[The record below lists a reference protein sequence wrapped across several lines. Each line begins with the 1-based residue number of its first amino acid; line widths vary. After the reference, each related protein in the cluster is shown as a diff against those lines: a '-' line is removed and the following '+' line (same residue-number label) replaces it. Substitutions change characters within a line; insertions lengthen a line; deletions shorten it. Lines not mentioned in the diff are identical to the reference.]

1 MASDVAAA
9 PPQPLD
15 TSPEGQAQPEL
26 TNGADSPDLRDHG
39 AAGSSVATTSASLS
53 EAILPA
59 AQDAVDMK
67 DSQDIPEPEAEQT
80 PVTTISNGIQGIASF
95 IPKDAPVNSHPTPPP
110 DLPLAASETN
120 VDAVMANAGDVLP
133 PPPEQAT
140 VSVDTT
146 MSLGATESS
155 LVRPREDDEDDE
167 RAAKRS
173 RLGVDDASRPTENVP
188 QAVSVSNDTIMTG
201 GDADV
206 DGVGVDIPTQSA
218 APLTE
223 GQPTL
228 PTGNDIATELSSVPD
243 VKAEDSK
250 VETHSQA
257 LTGLP
262 EQSMPPSGINGSSE
276 PSTTTDAK
284 PSIEKAAS
292 TLPPPIVPAPTYST
306 EPITNAQK
314 SFILGTTI
322 KNLKKTKHAQGF
334 LLPVDP
340 VALNIPQYPDIIKSP
355 MDISTLEEK
364 LKNDKYSSVQEFFND
379 FTLIIANCKT
389 FNGPNHP
396 ISHAADSMDAY
407 VRKSLE
413 KLPSSSQ
420 VALPKMP
427 KRASPAVKAP
437 RRESRIPP
445 APAQVPAPSTS
456 TPFALQADGMPQI
469 RRDSSMNSRP
479 ARAIKPPQNRELTY
493 AKPKRKEHMLELR
506 FCEFVLDQLRSP
518 RNAAINSIFLAP
530 VDPVAL
536 NIPHYRNIIKSPMDL
551 STMAQKLKQGQ
562 YAKATEFRKDFDLM
576 IDNCLLFNNPPN
588 PVRDLAIAMR
598 REFSS
603 LWENK
608 DKWEKANRP
617 FSQRATSQSGDEESA
632 DEDAEEEEEG
642 EDDKNAQIL
651 ALQQQLAEMQNI
663 VKGIAG
669 NVKPS
674 KAKKQKAKSGGASSK
689 KVGNAT
695 AMPKFKAPAK
705 SKKPAKPKIVSYDE
719 KQEISEAVGRMNE
732 SQVARLTQ
740 IITENC
746 AKYRDMEEMEL
757 EIDDLPN
764 DVQAMLLKYVR
775 EIFGNPKKTARAVS
789 PDDLAAED
797 DDDFAPSRKRADTK
811 PKKHKAMGKREQTDT
826 IKKLQSKL
834 AQFSG
839 GGNSDSG
846 SPTSY
851 QNPQADTSGDDE
863 SEESEEE

>member
-1 MASDVAAA
+1 MASEVTAAL
-9 PPQPLD
+9 PQSVD
-15 TSPEGQAQPEL
+15 QSPGVQPQSEL
-26 TNGADSPDLRDHG
+26 TNGDHD
-39 AAGSSVATTSASLS
+39 AAAVSVATNVGATTANL
-53 EAILPA
+53 AISGSTLPV
-59 AQDAVDMK
+59 AQDSADAK
-67 DSQDIPEPEAEQT
+67 DPHAGSEPEADHT
-80 PVTTISNGIQGIASF
+80 PVTEISNGIQGIAGF
-95 IPKDAPVNSHPTPPP
+95 VPKDAPVHSHPTPPP
-110 DLPLAASETN
+110 DLPLAASTAN
-120 VDAVMANAGDVLP
+120 LDTAMGDTDDALHLP
-133 PPPEQAT
+133 SEQGYPPASAT
-140 VSVDTT
+140 AVPGV
-146 MSLGATESS
+146 TESS
-155 LVRPREDDEDDE
+155 LIRPREDDEEDE
-167 RAAKRS
+167 RATKRS
-173 RLGVDDASRPTENVP
+173 RFGPDDEPRLAQPVTENLTG
-188 QAVSVSNDTIMTG
+188 ASDTIMTG
-201 GDADV
+201 GDAAPSTAVMDV
-206 DGVGVDIPTQSA
+206 ST
-218 APLTE
+218 
-223 GQPTL
+223 QPTISSNQSRSEML
-228 PTGNDIATELSSVPD
+228 NSDDANAPEQTPVSEIKTENLGLQLKGTTASSQQSVPSTE
-243 VKAEDSK
+243 AN
-250 VETHSQA
+250 
-257 LTGLP
+257 
-262 EQSMPPSGINGSSE
+262 GISDL
-276 PSTTTDAK
+276 STTKDAK
-284 PSIEKAAS
+284 PSIEKALSIPTRPQAVA
-292 TLPPPIVPAPTYST
+292 TAPTYST

-314 SFILGTTI
+314 AFILGTTV

-340 VALNIPQYPDIIKSP
+340 VALNIPQYPDIIKNP

-364 LKNDKYSSVQEFFND
+364 LKNDEYRSVQEFFDD

-389 FNGPNHP
+389 FNGPGHP

-407 VRKSLE
+407 VRKSLD

-427 KRASPAVKAP
+427 KRASPAVKVP

-445 APAQVPAPSTS
+445 APAQVSAPSAS

-469 RRDSSMNSRP
+469 RRDSSLNSRP

-506 FCEFVLDQLRSP
+506 FCEFMLDQLRSP

-536 NIPHYRNIIKSPMDL
+536 NIPHYRNIIKFPMDL

-562 YAKATEFRKDFDLM
+562 YTKASEFKKDFDLM

-598 REFSS
+598 REFSG
-603 LWENK
+603 LWNDK
-608 DKWEKANRP
+608 DKWERANKP
-617 FSQRATSQSGDEESA
+617 VSQRATSQSGDEESA
-632 DEDAEEEEEG
+632 DEEADEEEEG

-674 KAKKQKAKSGGASSK
+674 KTKKPKAKSGGAGGK
-689 KVGNAT
+689 KVGNVT
-695 AMPKFKAPAK
+695 AVPKFKAPAK
-705 SKKPAKPKIVSYDE
+705 SKKAAKPKIVSYDE

-775 EIFGNPKKTARAVS
+775 EIFGNPKKAARALS

-797 DDDFAPSRKRADTK
+797 DDDFAPSRKRDEGK
-811 PKKHKAMGKREQTDT
+811 RKKHKPMGKREQTDT
-826 IKKLQSKL
+826 IKNLQSKL
-834 AQFSG
+834 AQFTG

-851 QNPQADTSGDDE
+851 QNPQADTSGDEE